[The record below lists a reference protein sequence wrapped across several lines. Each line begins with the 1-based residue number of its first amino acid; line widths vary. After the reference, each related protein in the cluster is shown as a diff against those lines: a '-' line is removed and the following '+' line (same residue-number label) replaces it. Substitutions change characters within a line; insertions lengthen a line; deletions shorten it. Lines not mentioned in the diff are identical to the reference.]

1 MSRMLACSLACSLAC
16 WGCGAAPGPGVELLH
31 RADDAAARLE
41 DLLLTPY
48 RARHPGLQVVQ
59 HNVALSQAEYRRLLL
74 TATADDALPDVFQL
88 DDVDVPALV
97 DRGEALDL
105 APYLSRV
112 GVDLAR
118 YNPEV
123 LAVFRRGAAL
133 YALPRGYT
141 PVMVAYNRDLLDRAA
156 VAYPPDDWTWD
167 DFLRTAQQLTRDRD
181 GDGRVDQWGVAFDR
195 RPAFWLSWIWEGGGD
210 VLCADGR
217 RASGCLDAPATI
229 AALRWYRDLVTRWG
243 VAPPP
248 HDQGTA
254 GVEIARLFA
263 AGRVAF
269 MTVGHD
275 AVRELRAA
283 VAAGRLRVGFAPIP
297 HRAGVPPATVLWAW
311 GYAVPAR
318 ALRRRAAVELAAD
331 LTDSLPDA
339 ARGDAGLELPA
350 VTTAA
355 QDVASADTLGWEAA
369 FLRAAAH
376 GRPAWAARVAQWRE
390 VEAELA
396 ALMDRVTVGGADPSR
411 AARAAAR
418 ELDQRLGTTR

>member
-1 MSRMLACSLACSLAC
+1 M
-16 WGCGAAPGPGVELLH
+16 
-31 RADDAAARLE
+31 
-41 DLLLTPY
+41 
-48 RARHPGLQVVQ
+48 
-59 HNVALSQAEYRRLLL
+59 
-74 TATADDALPDVFQL
+74 
-88 DDVDVPALV
+88 
-97 DRGEALDL
+97 
-105 APYLSRV
+105 
-112 GVDLAR
+112 
-118 YNPEV
+118 
-123 LAVFRRGAAL
+123 
-133 YALPRGYT
+133 
-141 PVMVAYNRDLLDRAA
+141 
-156 VAYPPDDWTWD
+156 
-167 DFLRTAQQLTRDRD
+167 
-181 GDGRVDQWGVAFDR
+181 
-195 RPAFWLSWIWEGGGD
+195 
-210 VLCADGR
+210 
-217 RASGCLDAPATI
+217 
-229 AALRWYRDLVTRWG
+229 TRWG

-396 ALMDRVTVGGADPSR
+396 ALMDRVTVGGADPPR

-418 ELDQRLGTTR
+418 ELDRLLGTTR